1 MRGLVR
7 WAYSPLDCRVHLLM
21 PAADLPW
28 GVFKARCGAVLP
40 SEGRRQHEQPPGG
53 AHRTCPTCAL
63 IARRPV
69 SVPADRWVSPQGTP
83 EGQPVAAGRGMT
95 VRAAWARCA
104 VDERLH
110 LLDSRSV
117 LELAA
122 QGCALAWCGALLTTQ
137 DLALRGTGTPCS
149 TCLAAGSAS

>member
-1 MRGLVR
+1 VRSLVR

-110 LLDSRSV
+110 LLGSRSV

>member
-1 MRGLVR
+1 VRGLVR

-69 SVPADRWVSPQGTP
+69 SVPADRW
-83 EGQPVAAGRGMT
+83 
-95 VRAAWARCA
+95 
-104 VDERLH
+104 
-110 LLDSRSV
+110 LDSQSV
-117 LELAA
+117 LGIAA

-137 DLALRGTGTPCS
+137 DLALRGMGTPCS